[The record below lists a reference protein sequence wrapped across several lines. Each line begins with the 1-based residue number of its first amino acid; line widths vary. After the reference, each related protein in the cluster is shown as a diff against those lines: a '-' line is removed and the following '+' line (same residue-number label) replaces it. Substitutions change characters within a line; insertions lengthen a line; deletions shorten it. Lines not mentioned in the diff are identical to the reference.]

1 MLMYMEFWSLVYKI
15 RLNDNMVICV
25 RHVLID
31 CFYRHILLD
40 VNVCEH
46 QTFSVFIYASHLKTF
61 IFWLLL

>member
-31 CFYRHILLD
+31 CFCRHNLLRWW
-40 VNVCEH
+40 
-46 QTFSVFIYASHLKTF
+46 ASEFVVELKRRDRSE
-61 IFWLLL
+61 